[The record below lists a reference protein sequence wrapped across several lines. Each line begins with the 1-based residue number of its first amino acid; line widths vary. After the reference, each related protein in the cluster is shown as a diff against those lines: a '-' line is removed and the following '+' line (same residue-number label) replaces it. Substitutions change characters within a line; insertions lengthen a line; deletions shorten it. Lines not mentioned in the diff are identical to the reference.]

1 MEFEQL
7 LELIR
12 TVSASGLTEF
22 KFEEKGT
29 RICMENK
36 KDVKI
41 LRTGAGADMNLKVP
55 ELYEGLA
62 APAVAEQIDAAAARR
77 MAGKADVSPETAVS
91 GQNKEAEGELVV
103 SPLVGTFY
111 SSPQEDAETFVKVG
125 DTVKKGQVL
134 AIIEAMKLMNEIESE
149 TDGTVTEIL
158 AENGQAVE
166 YGQPLFRISRGVQ

>member
-22 KFEEKGT
+22 ELEEKGT
-29 RICMENK
+29 RICMKNK
-36 KDVKI
+36 KDGKV
-41 LRTGAGADMNLKVP
+41 LRAGAGTDIDRKASDIC
-55 ELYEGLA
+55 GLSA
-62 APAVAEQIDAAAARR
+62 APGAVLQADAAVLSMPGAAEG
-77 MAGKADVSPETAVS
+77 AAETAAAS
-91 GQNKEAEGELVV
+91 EQNKDTEGELVV

-111 SSPQEDAETFVKVG
+111 TSPQEDAEAFVKVG

-166 YGQPLFRISRGVQ
+166 YGQPLFRISQGV

>member
-22 KFEEKGT
+22 KLEEKGT
-29 RICMENK
+29 KICMENK
-36 KDVKI
+36 KNVRI
-41 LRTGAGADMNLKVP
+41 VSTGMENPVNYGIS
-55 ELYEGLA
+55 A
-62 APAVAEQIDAAAARR
+62 AP
-77 MAGKADVSPETAVS
+77 SAVS
-91 GQNKEAEGELVV
+91 QAEPASAILTESAAGENASAAGIAPGQKQDAEGELVV

-111 SSPQEDAETFVKVG
+111 TSPQEDADVFVKVG

-149 TDGTVTEIL
+149 KDGTVTEIL

-166 YGQPLFRISRGVQ
+166 YGQPLFRIS